1 MPLRHLLRVL
11 GDEPKDARNLTREE
25 SFGAMTSIL
34 SGGESEVTVGAFL
47 MALRW
52 KGFTVEELTGF
63 AQAARAQARIPCRDV
78 PGLVTVC
85 PPHDGQAHH
94 PPLDAVAGLIASAAG
109 ARVLMVTDRGVPPL
123 RGLTAA
129 NVLEGLGL
137 SMTWDPSEAEDW
149 VVKGGFACLAATGM
163 LPGLLHTRRVRKDLV
178 LRTPLSTLEKLL
190 APAHSAVVL
199 GAMGGPVL
207 GTAVEVIQALGHPRG
222 VAVQGVDGGVV
233 PWVGRRTR
241 GVGIEDGHLVT
252 VVVEPTDFGLEHD
265 TEPELPMYGPPEDD
279 EGACDNP
286 ALVEASQAMAC
297 SVIEGDRGVARD
309 AAVLAAAVMLK
320 AGGQALTLAEGVDLA
335 GNALE
340 TGAVRERVAQ
350 LADLLEG

>member
-222 VAVQGVDGGVV
+222 VAVQEALVQAGVTRFRPVILTALTTILGLV
-233 PWVGRRTR
+233 PMALGISIDFQNLRVIMGSPSTQWWGPMAVAVIFGLAFATLLTLVMVPTMYSILDDLRGLRGRRRTR
-241 GVGIEDGHLVT
+241 VSTPEPAVHGGAPADGLVAT
-252 VVVEPTDFGLEHD
+252 RT
-265 TEPELPMYGPPEDD
+265 
-279 EGACDNP
+279 
-286 ALVEASQAMAC
+286 
-297 SVIEGDRGVARD
+297 
-309 AAVLAAAVMLK
+309 AVS
-320 AGGQALTLAEGVDLA
+320 G
-335 GNALE
+335 
-340 TGAVRERVAQ
+340 
-350 LADLLEG
+350 